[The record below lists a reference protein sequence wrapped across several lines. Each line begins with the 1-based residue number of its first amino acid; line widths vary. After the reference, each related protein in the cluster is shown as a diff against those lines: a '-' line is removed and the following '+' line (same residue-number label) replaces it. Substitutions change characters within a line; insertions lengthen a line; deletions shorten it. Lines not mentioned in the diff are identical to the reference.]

1 MAERRVAEAELQIV
15 RQKTILDAMVRG
27 NHSHRVID
35 QARSA
40 LARFEDK
47 GSEAQDTPR
56 VGFYMLCRRLPC
68 ASNRKSDKMVYDKR
82 RRSQNPTD
90 VTEALCV
97 HEVAVM
103 LVRFWRLSWVAL
115 VNHARI
121 DFFKLQGVSKTEY
134 QPKFILPCVA
144 IELGCSNPVR

>member
-68 ASNRKSDKMVYDKR
+68 ASNRKSDKMVYDMA
-82 RRSQNPTD
+82 T
-90 VTEALCV
+90 VTEPDRCHRGFVRSRGSCNARPVLEAL
-97 HEVAVM
+97 
-103 LVRFWRLSWVAL
+103 
-115 VNHARI
+115 
-121 DFFKLQGVSKTEY
+121 
-134 QPKFILPCVA
+134 
-144 IELGCSNPVR
+144 LGCSGEPRAHRLFQTPRRQ